1 MTALVFL
8 GPVFTAACGALVLL
22 GLWPHGLALE
32 ELTGER
38 GERRRS
44 ALNEATWFR
53 LLDPFIRSIAR
64 DIERIPLQNLRRTI
78 KIKLV
83 TAGHPLGLDVN
94 EYLAFNALSIAS
106 GLIMGGSIAA
116 LSVGSAGSG
125 AVLGAIFGAA
135 IPWFKLD
142 EAARRRIR
150 AICRRLPHAI
160 DLASL
165 AMQAGVDFPGA
176 LRQVTD
182 RMGKREP
189 LRFELHHI
197 LRKLN
202 LGHSR
207 KAALGDLSARVPD
220 PAIRQFVAAVVQAEK
235 QGTPLAKVLSVQAG
249 VMRTRRSQSAE
260 QAAARAAVLILGPL
274 MLIFA
279 CVFVI
284 LLGPFVIKWL
294 RGELF

>member
-1 MTALVFL
+1 MMTLVFG
-8 GPVFTAACGALVLL
+8 GPVFTAACSALVLF

-38 GERRRS
+38 GERRRA
-44 ALNEATWFR
+44 ALDETPWFR

-64 DIERIPLQNLRRTI
+64 EIERIPLANLKETIRT
-78 KIKLV
+78 KLV
-83 TAGHPLGLDVN
+83 IAGHPLGLDVN
-94 EYLAFNALSIAS
+94 EYLSLNVFSAAS
-106 GLIMGGSIAA
+106 CLIVGGSFAA

-125 AVLGAIFGAA
+125 AVLGAIVGAA

-142 EAARRRIR
+142 ETIRRRIR
-150 AICRRLPHAI
+150 TICRRLPHAI

-197 LRKLN
+197 LRKLD

-207 KAALGDLSARVPD
+207 KSALSDLSTRVPD
-220 PAIRQFVAAVVQAEK
+220 SAIRQFVAAVVQAEK
-235 QGTPLAKVLSVQAG
+235 QGTPLAKVLSIQAG
-249 VMRTRRSQSAE
+249 VMRSRRTQAAE

-279 CVFVI
+279 CVFVV

>member
-1 MTALVFL
+1 MTTFVFL
-8 GPVFTAACGALVLL
+8 GPVFTTACAVLVLL
-22 GLWPHGLALE
+22 GLWPHRLAHQ

-38 GERRRS
+38 GERRRA
-44 ALNEATWFR
+44 ALDEAAWFR
-53 LLDPFIRSIAR
+53 LLDPFIRSIACE
-64 DIERIPLQNLRRTI
+64 IERVPLVNLKRAIET
-78 KIKLV
+78 KLV
-83 TAGHPLGLDVN
+83 IAGHPLGLDVN
-94 EYLAFNALSIAS
+94 EYLSFNALSIAFS
-106 GLIMGGSIAA
+106 LIMGGSIAA

-125 AVLGAIFGAA
+125 AVLGAIIGAA
-135 IPWFKLD
+135 VPWFKLD

-150 AICRRLPHAI
+150 TICRRLPHAI

-176 LRQVTD
+176 LRQVSD

-189 LRFELHHI
+189 LRFEIRHI

-207 KAALGDLSARVPD
+207 KAALGDLSTRVPA

-249 VMRTRRSQSAE
+249 VLRSRRSQAAE